1 LQIPLWFAL
10 VSGYTVHFGIVFDC
24 SMSLAA
30 FCFYNLSS
38 IVNGLVYFNQFSL
51 IPPLHLG
58 LVVLGIAVLLV
69 GVWVVSIQSSEEG
82 VDIGTWQK
90 GDEDIALVDEC
101 EEPEALE
108 EGVMGGRLNGTP
120 TMFGS
125 SSEPL
130 LPTLRMSSPSRSP
143 TRSHRVR
150 PSTISIPNVDS
161 PIPTSHERQTTD
173 SILLSP
179 ASNTTS
185 PRHQRTTRLRRDSLY
200 QSISMGNVGGP
211 LGGGLQIGLS
221 PVSPGFSII
230 PRERNRRR
238 RVSGLGISEA
248 DGDDEEGIRTRR
260 RRTLSEGDV
269 HWRGHEDEG
278 EGAELEE
285 EDGAIMDEEGG
296 AEVGTRPEKKKRWKW
311 LRKVFRGDRQHGD

>member
-1 LQIPLWFAL
+1 M
-10 VSGYTVHFGIVFDC
+10 D
-24 SMSLAA
+24 LAA

-69 GVWVVSIQSSEEG
+69 GVWVVSIQSSEDG

-90 GDEDIALVDEC
+90 GDEDIALIDER
-101 EEPEALE
+101 EEPEVLE
-108 EGVMGGRLNGTP
+108 EGAMGGHHNGVP
-120 TMFGS
+120 PFGS

-130 LPTLRMSSPSRSP
+130 LPTLRMTSPSQSP
-143 TRSHRVR
+143 SPRSHRVR
-150 PSTISIPNVDS
+150 PSTISIPNVES
-161 PIPTSHERQTTD
+161 PISTSHERQTTD

-179 ASNTTS
+179 VSNTAS

-200 QSISMGNVGGP
+200 QSLSVGNVGGS

-230 PRERNRRR
+230 PRERHRRQ
-238 RVSGLGISEA
+238 RVSSGFGHGLSEV
-248 DGDDEEGIRTRR
+248 DGDNEEGTRTTRR

-269 HWRGHEDEG
+269 QWGGPADER
-278 EGAELEE
+278 EGDEVEE
-285 EDGAIMDEEGG
+285 GGGMVVDEEGG
-296 AEVGTRPEKKKRWKW
+296 EGELPKEKKKRWRW
-311 LRKVFRGDRQHGD
+311 LRKVFRGDRHHGD